1 VIDGRVS
8 IEEGIDSVLN
18 IWLQDL
24 SSQVTPQSLEQ
35 GAHLRDPLDECKN
48 DSASTGI
55 FMRIRLS
62 AHIFS
67 PCC

>member
-1 VIDGRVS
+1 M
-8 IEEGIDSVLN
+8 LN